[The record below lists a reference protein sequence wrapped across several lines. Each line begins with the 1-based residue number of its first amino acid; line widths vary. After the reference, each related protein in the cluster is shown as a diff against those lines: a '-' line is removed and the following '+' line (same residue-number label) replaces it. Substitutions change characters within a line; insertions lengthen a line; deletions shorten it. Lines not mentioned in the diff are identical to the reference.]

1 MTANLFMPNQVA
13 QLARRIKKGSADSGN
28 SAVVKATCAHFHFP
42 RDVFSATVKSC
53 SVAQQVASGCQY
65 AA

>member
-1 MTANLFMPNQVA
+1 MTANLFMPIQGA
-13 QLARRIKKGSADSGN
+13 QLARRNKNGSVDSGN
-28 SAVVKATCAHFHFP
+28 SAVVKGTYAHSHFP
-42 RDVFSATVKSC
+42 RDMFSATVKSC